1 MVTRWTKDGKYC
13 WGQPTASHTVHLGRD
28 VYFCRGGAAGV
39 LRPGF
44 ETRG

>member
-1 MVTRWTKDGKYC
+1 LSFVDAHKRFDRM
-13 WGQPTASHTVHLGRD
+13 
-28 VYFCRGGAAGV
+28 FV